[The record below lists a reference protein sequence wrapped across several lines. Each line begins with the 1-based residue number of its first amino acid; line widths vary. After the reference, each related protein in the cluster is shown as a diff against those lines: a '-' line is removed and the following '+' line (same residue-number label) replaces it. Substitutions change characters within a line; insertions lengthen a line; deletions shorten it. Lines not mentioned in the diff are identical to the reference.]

1 MRCRLILFISDHSI
15 QQGIRKG
22 GGPVGGFT
30 RALHKPNGD
39 PAPLARSSQM
49 SKGRDL
55 FCTSLFAQVGQEVN
69 FIAGSSYHHDCLS
82 ATDSIRQPGPL
93 YTGNESDEYRSK
105 APITFTFSHSQIKL
119 PTWLSLLVIAMKF
132 LRLLIGEM
140 AFQHQK

>member
-1 MRCRLILFISDHSI
+1 MWVDF
-15 QQGIRKG
+15 
-22 GGPVGGFT
+22 VGGFS

-55 FCTSLFAQVGQEVN
+55 FCTSLFAQVGQEVS

-119 PTWLSLLVIAMKF
+119 PTGEKSNKCNQCDYASSRADSLRAHLKTHS
-132 LRLLIGEM
+132 GKKSNKCS
-140 AFQHQK
+140 Q